1 MSREEKNELAL
12 KELEAGVMLTGFS
25 SERGPCKMSFKC
37 EEKSSEVKNEQ

>member
-1 MSREEKNELAL
+1 MSREEKNALAL
-12 KELEAGVMLTGFS
+12 KELEAGVTLTGFS